1 MKKQNYLSCVIV
13 AFMFF
18 SINGCFSNRTIGNNY
33 TMKDVEPMQLKI
45 VLRNNEIVYLENII
59 DIKTIEEYIA
69 FVDNRLGEKKIL
81 LDKVKDISVREFD
94 LIKLFLNTFIIVGGI
109 LLLLYLIIFS
119 NLGKVN

>member
-1 MKKQNYLSCVIV
+1 
-13 AFMFF
+13 
-18 SINGCFSNRTIGNNY
+18 
-33 TMKDVEPMQLKI
+33 MKDAEPMQLKI

-59 DIKTIEEYIA
+59 DIKTIEEYIV